1 MEKPTAEQDR
11 LNQKRATLLQKLGTR
26 EAPQVTSS
34 SFPTEVAAASLDVDV
49 HKHVGDPDA
58 SMVRRR
64 KFCQTMI
71 SSNWFGTATGMIIC
85 LNSFTIGIEQSLS
98 LAGHNTAAIEVIET
112 FFLLCYIA
120 ELAAWFIGFGC
131 ACLKCN
137 WVKLDCFFVSMGI
150 LTNWVVPLAMSGAN
164 DSSLGTLTVLRTMRL
179 LRLARAVRMLYKFK
193 ELWILVSGFMASG
206 STMFYTMVLV
216 TVILYCFSCIGIELI
231 TNNPIRS
238 EDGGF
243 DAIADQYFSSLP
255 VTMLSLVQ
263 FLSMD
268 SVAGM
273 YTPLIRADGKLVIYF
288 SMLVL
293 IVSIVMMNLITAVI
307 VETALDNT
315 SKSLAEKEAVER
327 DRRKQVVKEVREMLN
342 DVDEDKS
349 GKVSRQELYAAP
361 RAVKD
366 EICKMMQVDELDD
379 AIEELGGMN
388 HDDCISIDD
397 FCTGV
402 VEAAVYDGP
411 IEMHRVIKHTSIMKE
426 HVDIIEANVSKRVN
440 AMEAQLDNICRVLRN
455 TPAQA
460 KSFGDQA
467 RISPKCSNNLERAES
482 KTIKASK
489 KKKRG
494 LSKAPSI
501 GEDPTSNIE
510 KKSIG

>member
-1 MEKPTAEQDR
+1 MERSSVTPSIQIHVC
-11 LNQKRATLLQKLGTR
+11 
-26 EAPQVTSS
+26 PQLPSAMA
-34 SFPTEVAAASLDVDV
+34 FPSDFAAQATEVDVD
-49 HKHVGDPDA
+49 DSSARIPT
-58 SMVRRR
+58 RR
-64 KFCQTMI
+64 FCQGI
-71 SSNWFGTATGMIIC
+71 LESSWFGTATGFIIC
-85 LNSFTIGIEQSLS
+85 LNAITIGVEQSLA
-98 LAGHNTAAIEVIET
+98 LEGKDTTVIEVIESI
-112 FFLLCYIA
+112 FLCIYIA
-120 ELAAWFIGFGC
+120 ELSTWFLGHGMR
-131 ACLKCN
+131 CLYCN
-137 WVKLDCFFVSMGI
+137 WVKLDCFFVALGV
-150 LTNWVVPLAMSGAN
+150 LTTWLVPLCMTGSDA
-164 DSSLGTLTVLRTMRL
+164 SSLGTLTVLRTMRL

-216 TVILYCFSCIGIELI
+216 TVILYCFSCLGIELI

-366 EICKMMQVDELDD
+366 EICKMMQVEELDD

-440 AMEAQLDNICRVLRN
+440 AMEAQLDNICRVLRD